1 MLPLVVVLVSVLLHL
16 IFLSLL
22 LPWVPLL
29 RMIAA
34 LFRANLPD
42 SGWRPPGALSILSIQ
57 SFIIL
62 AIHSYPGLPALRGIL
77 FLQPSLR
84 YLHWL
89 PCLVVLVG
97 PEGGGGLRILILV
110 LLLIIVS
117 VGTLIVKRGLG
128 GGWRLLLFLSYR
140 L

>member
-1 MLPLVVVLVSVLLHL
+1 MLPLVVVLVHVLLHL
-16 IFLSLL
+16 IVLSLL

-29 RMIAA
+29 GMITA
-34 LFRANLPD
+34 LFRANFPD
-42 SGWRPPGALSILSIQ
+42 SRWRPPGTLSILSIQ

-62 AIHSYPGLPALRGIL
+62 AIHSYPGLPALRGVL
-77 FLQPSLR
+77 LLQASLR
-84 YLHWL
+84 YLHLL
-89 PCLVVLVG
+89 PSLVVLVG
-97 PEGGGGLRILILV
+97 PESGGGLRILILL

-117 VGTLIVKRGLG
+117 VGTLIVKRGLR